1 MMSQAAIRMN
11 ASDLDRPTEEPAP
24 AEGGFEGDPIET
36 THVYYDKDGVSS
48 SQHHMDHLRHRFQV
62 LDDHRSMMAH
72 SPMAA
77 SRILVVTILATAM
90 LTGCQT
96 STLGRRQF
104 KMMSE
109 TQMSQMGVAAFT
121 EISKQTPPSR
131 DARENAMVTCVA
143 NAITQALSGANTS
156 TRWEVRVFADD
167 SPNAFALP
175 GGKIG
180 VNTGLL
186 KVARTQGQL
195 AAVIGHEVAHVT
207 EGHANERV
215 SSEFAAQST
224 LQLLSVVADASNPVH
239 GQMIGLLGAGVQVGV
254 LLPYG
259 RKHESEADL
268 LGLDLMAKAGF
279 NPEES
284 VALWLN
290 MAKAGGG
297 QPPEFLSTHPSHSS
311 RIYELRRRIPS
322 AMPLYEDARARGR
335 RPRCF

>member
-1 MMSQAAIRMN
+1 MMLPRRSAVGR
-11 ASDLDRPTEEPAP
+11 
-24 AEGGFEGDPIET
+24 
-36 THVYYDKDGVSS
+36 
-48 SQHHMDHLRHRFQV
+48 V
-62 LDDHRSMMAH
+62 LVA
-72 SPMAA
+72 
-77 SRILVVTILATAM
+77 VILAIAM
-90 LTGCQT
+90 LSGCQT
-96 STLGRRQF
+96 SALGRRQF

-109 TQMSQMGVAAFT
+109 TEMSQMGAAAFT

-131 DARENAMVTCVA
+131 DALENAMVTCVA
-143 NAITQALSGANTS
+143 KAITQALSGPNAS
-156 TRWEVRVFADD
+156 TRWEIRVFDDD

-215 SSEFAAQST
+215 SSEFAAQSA
-224 LQLLSVVADASNPVH
+224 LQLLSAVADTSNPVH

-279 NPEES
+279 DPNES

-290 MAKAGGG
+290 MSKAGGG

-311 RIYELRRRIPS
+311 RIYALRRRIPS
-322 AMPLYEDARARGR
+322 AMSLYENAKASGR
-335 RPRCF
+335 NPRCF

>member
-1 MMSQAAIRMN
+1 
-11 ASDLDRPTEEPAP
+11 
-24 AEGGFEGDPIET
+24 
-36 THVYYDKDGVSS
+36 
-48 SQHHMDHLRHRFQV
+48 MDHLRHRFKV
-62 LDDHRSMMAH
+62 LDDYRAMRPAVPAVSGQTLII
-72 SPMAA
+72 S
-77 SRILVVTILATAM
+77 ILAITLLA
-90 LTGCQT
+90 GCQT
-96 STLGRRQF
+96 SSLGRFQF
-104 KMMSE
+104 KMRSE
-109 TQMSQMGVAAFT
+109 TEMSQMGAAAFT
-121 EISKQTPPSR
+121 EISRQTPPSR
-131 DARENAMVTCVA
+131 DALKNAMVACVA
-143 NAITQALSGANTS
+143 NQITQSLSGANSS

-186 KVARTQGQL
+186 KVARTQDQL

-215 SSEFAAQST
+215 SSEFIAQTT
-224 LQLLSVVADASNPVH
+224 LQLLSAVADASNPVH

-268 LGLDLMAKAGF
+268 VGLDLMAKAGF
-279 NPEES
+279 DPRES

-311 RIYELRRRIPS
+311 RIYELRQRIPS
-322 AMPLYEDARARGR
+322 AMLLYEDAKARGR
-335 RPRCF
+335 RPRCFSHTTR

>member
-1 MMSQAAIRMN
+1 M
-11 ASDLDRPTEEPAP
+11 RPTISA
-24 AEGGFEGDPIET
+24 
-36 THVYYDKDGVSS
+36 VSDRTLTIS
-48 SQHHMDHLRHRFQV
+48 
-62 LDDHRSMMAH
+62 
-72 SPMAA
+72 
-77 SRILVVTILATAM
+77 ILAISM
-90 LTGCQT
+90 LAGCQT
-96 STLGRRQF
+96 SSLGRFQL

-109 TQMSQMGVAAFT
+109 TEMSQMGAAAFT
-121 EISKQTPPSR
+121 EISRQTPPSR
-131 DARENAMVTCVA
+131 DALENAMVICVA
-143 NAITQALSGANTS
+143 NQITQSLSGPSSS

-224 LQLLSVVADASNPVH
+224 LQLLSAVADASNPVH

-268 LGLDLMAKAGF
+268 VGLDLMAKAGF
-279 NPEES
+279 DPQES

-311 RIYELRRRIPS
+311 RIYELRKRIPS
-322 AMPLYEDARARGR
+322 AMLLYEDAKARGR
-335 RPRCF
+335 RPRCFSHTAR